1 MSYKILFRLI
11 TFALILTSL
20 RLSAQV
26 NFESSN
32 LPVIVINTQGR
43 TIVDE
48 PKITATMGIIDN
60 GPGLINSINDGYN
73 DYDGF
78 IGIEYRGSSSQFLF
92 PKKSF
97 GIETR
102 DELGENLNVTVLGM
116 PEENDWVLYGPYS
129 DKTMIRNLLTF
140 EMGRSLG
147 RYASR
152 TRLVELVLN
161 DEYWGVYVFMEK
173 IKRDKNRVDI
183 SKLTADEVSGDDLTG
198 GYIIKID
205 KFDGG
210 NSGDGWA
217 SPYPPAGK
225 QRNEQVIFFQ
235 FDYPKN
241 RDIVDAQR
249 EYIKNYVT
257 EFENSLFGP
266 VFSDPEL
273 GYKQYVNLDSFVDFL
288 IMMEVTRNVDAYRL
302 STFIYK
308 DKDSKGGK
316 ITMGP
321 IWDFNLAFG
330 NAIYCNGWLTD
341 GWAWDF
347 NSICPDDFWLNPF
360 WWDRLMQDEAF
371 SSRLISRWTGLRSG
385 SFKTETIIHY
395 IDSIASVLDEGQQRN
410 FMRWNIMGEY
420 IWPNYFIGITYSS
433 EIEHLKNWVSD
444 RLEWLDTNLFLTT
457 GISESGYATSRPVI
471 KPNPFSEQ
479 IMFEMPGNFSIQFF
493 NANGQEVFRTGQVE
507 GDFVWHGQ
515 NASGTPL
522 PAGLYFFNLFAK
534 NYRISGRIIKR

>member
-1 MSYKILFRLI
+1 MKILINLI
-11 TFALILTSL
+11 VPPLILTSFSL
-20 RLSAQV
+20 FAQV

-32 LPVIVINTQGR
+32 FPIVVIDTQGR

-60 GPGLINSINDGYN
+60 GPGLLNSINDSFN
-73 DYDGF
+73 NYDGF

-102 DELGENLNVTVLGM
+102 DELGENLNVSVLGM
-116 PEENDWVLYGPYS
+116 PEENDWVLHGPYS
-129 DKTMIRNLLTF
+129 DKAMIRNLLTF
-140 EMGRSLG
+140 ELGRSLG

-152 TRLVELVLN
+152 TRLVEIILN
-161 DEYWGVYVFMEK
+161 DEYWGVYLFMEK

-183 SKLTADEVSGDDLTG
+183 SKLTEDEVSGDDLTG

-205 KFDGG
+205 KFDGT
-210 NSGDGWA
+210 NSGDGWT
-217 SPYPPAGK
+217 SPYPPVGR

-249 EYIKNYVT
+249 EYIKKYVT
-257 EFENSLFGP
+257 DFENALYGP
-266 VFSDPEL
+266 DFRDPDL

-302 STFIYK
+302 STFFYK
-308 DKDSKGGK
+308 DKNSNGGK

-330 NAIYCNGWLTD
+330 NANYCNGWLTN

-360 WWDRLMQDEAF
+360 WWDRLMEDAAF
-371 SSRLISRWTGLRSG
+371 SSRLTSRWTGLRSG
-385 SFKTETIIHY
+385 PFKTETIISY
-395 IDSIASVLDEGQQRN
+395 IDSVASELDEAQQRN
-410 FMRWNIMGEY
+410 YERWDILGQP
-420 IWPNYFIGITYSS
+420 IWPNYFIGFTYSS
-433 EIEHLKNWVSD
+433 EIEHLKNWVIN
-444 RLEWLDTNLFLTT
+444 RMEWLDTNLFLTT
-457 GISESGYATSRPVI
+457 SISETGYEEIQPVI
-471 KPNPFSEQ
+471 KPNPFTDHIS
-479 IMFEMPGNFSIQFF
+479 FELPGNFSIHFF
-493 NANGQEVFRTGQVE
+493 NTHGQEVFRTGQVD
-507 GDFVWHGQ
+507 GYFVWNGQ
-515 NASGTPL
+515 DAIGTSL
-522 PAGLYFFNLFAK
+522 PVGLYFYNLFTK
-534 NYRISGRIIKR
+534 NNRINGRIIKR